1 MGVVY
6 KARDTRLQRFVAIK
20 ALPPEKTADEE
31 RKARF
36 MQEARAASALRNP
49 NIISIYD
56 FVQENGQDFIIMEY
70 VPGST
75 LDRLIGRKGLPVDET
90 LRYAVQ
96 IADGLA
102 SAHAAGIVHRDM
114 KPGNVAVEEN
124 GRVKIL
130 DFGLAKLIE
139 AAVPI
144 ACRRARCARPSQQK
158 AWLPAPWRI
167 CRRSKRRAPRWTRD
181 PTSSASARRCTRC

>member
-70 VPGST
+70 VPGTT
-75 LDRLIGRKGLPVDET
+75 LDRLIGRKDCRLT
-90 LRYAVQ
+90 
-96 IADGLA
+96 
-102 SAHAAGIVHRDM
+102 
-114 KPGNVAVEEN
+114 KPYVT
-124 GRVKIL
+124 
-130 DFGLAKLIE
+130 
-139 AAVPI
+139 P
-144 ACRRARCARPSQQK
+144 CR
-158 AWLPAPWRI
+158 
-167 CRRSKRRAPRWTRD
+167 
-181 PTSSASARRCTRC
+181 